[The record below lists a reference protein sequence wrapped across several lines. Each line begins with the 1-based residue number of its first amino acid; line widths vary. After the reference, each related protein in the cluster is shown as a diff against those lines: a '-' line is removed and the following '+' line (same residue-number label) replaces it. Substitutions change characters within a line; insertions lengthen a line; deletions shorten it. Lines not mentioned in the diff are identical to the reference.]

1 MNARVALEVSMAVAE
16 EKSTKTSVTFQHILV
31 ATDFSEASRR
41 ALCDALVLAAENHA
55 QVSVVHVLQHDRQ
68 YAALENPPELDLE
81 RMDAELQIK
90 KLVNELGPEQHVA
103 TTLVANGPVAEAVER
118 VIEEGTVDLLVIGTR
133 GRGGL
138 QKLALGS
145 VAEELLRIASCPV
158 MTIGPKADIAAI
170 TNGPGFRTIL
180 FATDFGKASPK
191 ALPIALALAR
201 QQHAELIMMHT

>member
-41 ALCDALVLAAENHA
+41 ALCDALALAAENHA
-55 QVSVVHVLQHDRQ
+55 QVSVVHGLQHDRQ
-68 YAALENPPELDLE
+68 YA
-81 RMDAELQIK
+81 
-90 KLVNELGPEQHVA
+90 GPEQHVA

-145 VAEELLRIASCPV
+145 
-158 MTIGPKADIAAI
+158 
-170 TNGPGFRTIL
+170 
-180 FATDFGKASPK
+180 
-191 ALPIALALAR
+191 
-201 QQHAELIMMHT
+201 